1 MESDKKMLNINK
13 IIIDLAVLTQ
23 EQAFNDSQ
31 KKELNDLINTI
42 EQPSL
47 IKPWALL
54 KNMQKVER
62 ALNMYEVKYL
72 EYGGDKSQLEK
83 LKDDM
88 IRDIKQTIP
97 GIKQTEDIIKQLK
110 RR

>member
-1 MESDKKMLNINK
+1 MVNINK

-23 EQAFNDSQ
+23 EQNFTYPQ

-42 EQPSL
+42 EQPSH

-62 ALNMYEVKYL
+62 ALNIYEVKYL
-72 EYGGDKSQLEK
+72 EYGGDKAQLEK
-83 LKDDM
+83 FKDDL

-97 GIKQTEDIIKQLK
+97 GIKQTEDIIKKLK